1 VELQNRM
8 RPEKLNDLFL
18 KYLTPSRRL
27 EFIIERLQDIKDLL
41 EEVGYELAYDG
52 LDTSL

>member
-1 VELQNRM
+1 M

-41 EEVGYELAYDG
+41 EEVSYEIAYDG
-52 LDTSL
+52 LDPSL